1 VKAIISVTAILVVV
15 AGGLG
20 YKMYSDH
27 QAELAVERAERARI
41 AEEAKNAQ
49 VEFDRKLSAI
59 QKDMNDKLAKAQTE
73 EERAKIRAEAAQQRA
88 VAASSRSSS
97 HHGSKSDSSPSAP
110 QPRTVVKKK
119 EVSDNP
125 LEGL

>member
-27 QAELAVERAERARI
+27 QAELAVERAERARV

-49 VEFDRKLSAI
+49 LEFDRKLAAI
-59 QKDMNDKLAKAQTE
+59 QKDMNEKLAKAQTE
-73 EERAKIRAEAAQQRA
+73 EERAKIRAEAAQQQRA
-88 VAASSRSSS
+88 AASTRSS
-97 HHGSKSDSSPSAP
+97 HHGSKPDSSPSTP